1 MEHIVGD
8 MFCRLVS
15 PISFDRF
22 YPGTGNRCLS
32 RFRPCCCSK
41 CVCLKFWRQRKC
53 PPGHA
58 ATDWPDMARHG
69 ETSDRLLRCFQ
80 PGETMWKIWNMTSDH
95 IWPHDLGALVHPS
108 PTLTVSSASKIIK
121 GLSSIHFKNIRKP
134 EHSGHVTIW
143 VYLQKKHPA
152 PSVGKPSC

>member
-1 MEHIVGD
+1 MEWNLLIHIVGE
-8 MFCRLVS
+8 MVCRLVS
-15 PISFDRF
+15 PTSFDRF
-22 YPGTGNRCLS
+22 YPGTGNRWCLS

-41 CVCLKFWRQRKC
+41 CVCLKFWQRQRKC
-53 PPGHA
+53 WPPGHA
-58 ATDWPDMARHG
+58 ATDWRDMASRQTASWDVFIPVKHLKYG
-69 ETSDRLLRCFQ
+69 
-80 PGETMWKIWNMTSDH
+80 

-152 PSVGKPSC
+152 PSVGKQSC